1 MVMNYSELI
10 QNLINEQAELRRS
23 GYVAVETIFDKDQH
37 HYLLVQVGWV
47 NGHWVYGCIFHLDI
61 IEGKIYIQ
69 QNNTELSVASKLV
82 DLGVPKTDIV
92 LGFHS
97 PFKRK
102 FTEYAV
108 G

>member
-1 MVMNYSELI
+1 VVMNYSELI

>member
-10 QNLINEQAELRRS
+10 QNLIKEQAELHRS
-23 GYVAVETIFDKDQH
+23 GYVAVETIFDTERH
-37 HYLLVQVGWV
+37 HYLLVQVGWA
-47 NGHWVYGCIFHLDI
+47 NGHWVYGCILHLDI

-69 QNNTELSVASKLV
+69 QNNTEISIASKLV
-82 DLGVPKTDIV
+82 DLGVTKTDIV

-108 G
+108 S

>member
-1 MVMNYSELI
+1 VVMNYSELI

-23 GYVAVETIFDKDQH
+23 GYVAVETIFDKEQH

-69 QNNTELSVASKLV
+69 QNNTELSIASKLV

>member
-23 GYVAVETIFDKDQH
+23 GYVAVETIFDKEQH

-69 QNNTELSVASKLV
+69 QNNTELSIASKLV

-92 LGFHS
+92 LGFYS